1 MSYGDTNT
9 SIGVVASLV
18 FRKYHSIPFINIMKI
33 HVFLTYVPGAKL
45 NINRFHVKFFDNI
58 TQQQYVE
65 LFQLRN

>member
-18 FRKYHSIPFINIMKI
+18 FRKYHSILNINITKI